1 MASSLD
7 DFARGTFTK
16 EMQTEIGPD
25 RALELLLDGNKR
37 YRERRSHAY
46 DLNKQSADT
55 TGGQYPF
62 AAILSCI
69 DSRVPVEHVFNLGI
83 GDAFVARVAGNVVD
97 PAIIGSLEYA
107 CAVAGT
113 PLLVV
118 LGHSKCGA
126 VTSAVKD
133 VKAGN
138 ITELLSMIR
147 PSVEQVAKDTG
158 KPEDGT
164 DGEFV
169 EAAVRQNVRDQIS
182 KMRADSPMLADLER
196 EGKLKVVGAVFHLG
210 TGEVEMV

>member
-1 MASSLD
+1 MASYTLD
-7 DFARGTFTK
+7 DFARGTFDK
-16 EMQTEIGPD
+16 DMQSQIGPD
-25 RALELLLDGNKR
+25 GALELLLDGNAR
-37 YRERRSHAY
+37 YREKRGHTY
-46 DLNKQSADT
+46 DLNRQSADT

-97 PAIIGSLEYA
+97 PAILGSLEYA

-118 LGHSKCGA
+118 LGHSSCGA

-138 ITELLSMIR
+138 ITDLLSLIR
-147 PSVEQVAKDTG
+147 PSVEAEGSTQESPDDA
-158 KPEDGT
+158 
-164 DGEFV
+164 FV
-169 EAAVRQNVRDQIS
+169 ERVVQRNVRDQIA
-182 KMRADSPMLADLER
+182 KLRADSQMLADLER

-210 TGEVEMV
+210 SGEVEVLD